1 MDIDVWSDIAC
12 PWCYVGKRRLEAAL
26 TRFGGDVTVT
36 WHSFELDPNA
46 RPVRE
51 GQGDNADRLA
61 RKYGMSREQALTSMA
76 SLTET
81 AATEGLDFRLNESKG
96 GNTFDAHRLSHLAL
110 ENGIQDQVVE
120 RLMRAYQCEALP
132 VGDHATLRAL
142 AVEAGLPAGEVD
154 AVLES
159 DRYADQV
166 RADEALA
173 AQLQI
178 SAVPCF
184 VVDRRLA
191 AMGAQDPDTLVGL
204 LEQAAGQAAAS
215 GAESTI

>member
-1 MDIDVWSDIAC
+1 MDLDVWSDIAC
-12 PWCYVGKRRLEAAL
+12 PWCYVGKRRLETAL
-26 TRFGGDVTVT
+26 AEYEGDDVTVT
-36 WHSFELDPNA
+36 WRSFELDPNA

-61 RKYGMSREQALTSMA
+61 AKYGMSREQALASMS

-81 AATEGLDFRLNESKG
+81 AAAEGLAFRLNDSKG

-110 ENGIQDQVVE
+110 EHGIQDHVVE

-132 VGDHATLRAL
+132 VGDPATLRTL
-142 AVEAGLPAGEVD
+142 AIEAGLPEDEVD
-154 AVLES
+154 DLLGS
-159 DRYADQV
+159 DRYADAV

-173 AQLQI
+173 GQLQI

-184 VVDRRLA
+184 VAERRVA
-191 AMGAQDPDTLVGL
+191 AMGAQDPDVLVGL
-204 LEQAAGQAAAS
+204 LEQAAG
-215 GAESTI
+215 